1 MANTKLDRIERDI
14 EKTRAKILEYQKR
27 LKDLE
32 AQKIEEENAQIVQ
45 MVKAVHLDGA
55 QLAAFLSAYASG
67 PTNRRKPKMKHKK
80 LFRSVTALLAALVL
94 MGGFSVTAFA
104 GGGDVSDEPPTP
116 VTETEP
122 EETTGGY
129 EPQPLTPEGNMS
141 LVDDITGEASGDK
154 QFITVVTKNGNYFYI
169 IPRRGRRKH
178 RPFPQ
183 SS

>member
-67 PTNRRKPKMKHKK
+67 EIALPQPDADYTDEQEETET
-80 LFRSVTALLAALVL
+80 SVYKGYKRDKIEMRGDRAEMSDFPLYLNMVAGGLDCRDQAI
-94 MGGFSVTAFA
+94 GGFSFVVKIYA
-104 GGGDVSDEPPTP
+104 VP
-116 VTETEP
+116 VVE
-122 EETTGGY
+122 
-129 EPQPLTPEGNMS
+129 
-141 LVDDITGEASGDK
+141 
-154 QFITVVTKNGNYFYI
+154 I
-169 IPRRGRRKH
+169 IG
-178 RPFPQ
+178 
-183 SS
+183 

>member
-67 PTNRRKPKMKHKK
+67 EI
-80 LFRSVTALLAALVL
+80 ALPQPDADY
-94 MGGFSVTAFA
+94 T
-104 GGGDVSDEPPTP
+104 DEQG
-116 VTETEP
+116 ETE
-122 EETTGGY
+122 
-129 EPQPLTPEGNMS
+129 
-141 LVDDITGEASGDK
+141 DEA
-154 QFITVVTKNGNYFYI
+154 
-169 IPRRGRRKH
+169 
-178 RPFPQ
+178 
-183 SS
+183 